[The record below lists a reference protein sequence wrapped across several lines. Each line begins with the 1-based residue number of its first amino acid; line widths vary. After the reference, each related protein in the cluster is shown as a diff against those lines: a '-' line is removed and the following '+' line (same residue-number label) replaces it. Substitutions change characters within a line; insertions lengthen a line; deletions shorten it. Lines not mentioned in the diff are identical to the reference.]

1 MARIGAGGCCP
12 GQWRHRSILQVDYDN
27 SVIAQSRRYRT
38 DQSSG
43 NATQASP
50 YERAR
55 GAGRDALRA
64 TVIEAAGELIA
75 TDGAAGLTMRRLAA
89 ALGCTT
95 TVLYTMFASKQGLID
110 AMYREGF
117 DRLRA
122 RMRAI
127 PAGAPPAERLRMSA
141 LAYRENALSSPQ
153 LYQLTFG
160 AAAHTHTP
168 GSEATAAAEA
178 SLEPL
183 IEIVQACIDADLFR
197 PEEPRFIAQVLTAAA
212 HGAVSLELSHYFWS
226 HVEAEQRYSTLTA
239 AAARAFTR

>member
-1 MARIGAGGCCP
+1 M
-12 GQWRHRSILQVDYDN
+12 LD
-27 SVIAQSRRYRT
+27 
-38 DQSSG
+38 
-43 NATQASP
+43 
-50 YERAR
+50 
-55 GAGRDALRA
+55 
-64 TVIEAAGELIA
+64 AAGEMLA
-75 TDGAAGLTMRRLAA
+75 KDGPAGLTMRRLAA

-117 DRLRA
+117 DRLTA

-127 PAGAPPAERLRMSA
+127 PRDAAAAERLRLSG

-160 AAAHTHTP
+160 AAAPEHTP
-168 GSEATAAAEA
+168 GPEARAAAEA

-183 IEIVQACIDADLFR
+183 IEIVQACIDEGLFR

-226 HVEAEQRYSTLTA
+226 QAEAEQRYGTLTA
-239 AAARAFTR
+239 AAARAFEPRAMADRSRARR

>member
-1 MARIGAGGCCP
+1 LTDDP
-12 GQWRHRSILQVDYDN
+12 
-27 SVIAQSRRYRT
+27 AQS
-38 DQSSG
+38 
-43 NATQASP
+43 SP

-55 GAGRDALRA
+55 AAGRKALRA
-64 TVIEAAGELIA
+64 TVLETAGAILAKE
-75 TDGAAGLTMRRLAA
+75 GPAGLTMRRLAA

-117 DRLRA
+117 DRLTA

-127 PAGAPPAERLRMSA
+127 PRDAPPAERLRLSG

-160 AAAHTHTP
+160 AAAPEHTP
-168 GSEATAAAEA
+168 GPEARRAAED

-183 IEIVQACIDADLFR
+183 IEIVQACIDAGLFR
-197 PEEPRFIAQVLTAAA
+197 RQDPRFIAQVLTAAA

-226 HVEAEQRYSTLTA
+226 RAEAEQRYTTLTA
-239 AAARAFTR
+239 AAAQSFAR

>member
-1 MARIGAGGCCP
+1 MAGA
-12 GQWRHRSILQVDYDN
+12 ILAN
-27 SVIAQSRRYRT
+27 
-38 DQSSG
+38 
-43 NATQASP
+43 
-50 YERAR
+50 
-55 GAGRDALRA
+55 
-64 TVIEAAGELIA
+64 
-75 TDGAAGLTMRRLAA
+75 DGPAGLTMRRLAT

-117 DRLRA
+117 DRLTA

-127 PAGAPPAERLRMSA
+127 PADAPPAERLRLSGI
-141 LAYRENALSSPQ
+141 AYRENALASPE

-160 AAAHTHTP
+160 GAAGEHTP
-168 GSEATAAAEA
+168 GPQATAAAEA

-183 IEIVQACIDADLFR
+183 VEIVQACIDAGLFR

-226 HVEAEQRYSTLTA
+226 HAEAEQRYMTLTG
-239 AAARAFTR
+239 AAARAFWRSDAPAP